1 MSCLRAF
8 VALCLM
14 VSFLVVVPVAAGAP
28 AEAAVAD
35 PVAPTDE
42 TAQALARTS
51 GERVEVLAKRGES
64 REVFANP
71 DGSFTAVEHLR
82 PVRVRQ
88 GDGWVA
94 PDTTMVRRPDGSV
107 GPRAAVIG
115 LAVSGGGDAPLARM
129 SYAGREMAL
138 TWPGRLP
145 EPELQGD
152 TAVYREVLPGVDLSV
167 RADVDGFAHTLIVKD
182 RQAAANP
189 ALARLTLGLTGGGMR
204 VRSEE
209 DGLLR
214 AVDKGSGGA
223 VFEAPGAIMWDSRR
237 PEEAAHEDLARGPS
251 TSSRVAEIDTVVSG
265 QTLTLKPDAALLND
279 PETRFPVYIDPV
291 WKTVKA
297 SAWAYVSKAYPSQS
311 FYKFGGKP
319 DAGLGLC
326 QGDSKC
332 APRDV
337 KRIFYRMPTS
347 AYAGKHIISAEF
359 VAKETWSYSCDGRT
373 VQLWLTKAF
382 GEKSTWNSTADNWQ
396 ERLDTRDVAKGWS
409 SSCPAGDVEFNA
421 TAAVK
426 KAASAKWSTTTFGL
440 RAGHETDPYGW
451 KRFADDAYLRVNYN
465 TPPPQPKQSNLTM
478 DPGGKCVHSPAPAVR
493 TPPTLY
499 AVLHDAD
506 SGDAKKVYAEF
517 TASWDG
523 AVKWQSGKVG
533 PKTTGSTFQVKLPAS
548 IPQKKTISWA
558 VRTWDGYQYSPW
570 SYAGDAT
577 ACYFTFDKTVPEA
590 PVVTSTAYP
599 RSDPENEDDP
609 WHDGVGRYGTFT
621 ADSPS
626 PDVTKY
632 WFGIN
637 GNPTQAIERKPAT
650 PGGPVTIDIAPEHA
664 GLNYITVQAFDAAG
678 NNSEIGRYAFRVK
691 TGSPA
696 KAEWLLDE
704 PTGSAQL
711 ADATGAFPATVHG
724 GVTLGVDGVSKTAM
738 QTNGSTGY
746 AVTSAPVVDTT
757 KSFAVSLW
765 AKLPETK
772 PGTGVLITQPGAIRP
787 CFELYYSSA
796 YDRWIFN
803 RQTADNNNATIV
815 RAVGAASPQGGE
827 WAHLVGVYDSVAKT
841 IKLYVN
847 GRLEATTSFTSPW
860 ATSRPVFIG
869 ATSYDGGVTNFFSG
883 EIDDVRVFDRIIT
896 PEEVGDLFTRH
907 PVVQAR
913 WKLNDSASAVR
924 QSTAY
929 WKLDE
934 PAGAT
939 RAEEANGRYPAAKV
953 GTVAFGAAGRQG
965 NAVRPD
971 GSTGYLKTAG
981 PVLDTT
987 KSFTVTAWARL
998 PATKPTHASIIA
1010 TQAGTARNGFELYYS
1025 SSYDR
1030 WIFNRYS
1037 DDTTSAKII
1046 RAQSTAVPQGGV
1058 WTHLAGVYDAKAK
1071 QIRLYVNGKLNATTA
1086 FATGWNATGPVML
1099 GAGWYG
1105 SPGSFFPGDIDEVR
1119 LFDQIV
1125 TDSEIATLASGS
1137 PLTIAADDSPLGR
1150 HVTLY
1155 GNAHID
1161 QGAGWVGAPPG
1172 GLVLD
1177 GDGDYAATS
1186 APAIRTDGSFTVAGW
1201 VTTAGRPDK
1210 PVAIVSEE
1218 GAVNSAFTLRYRP
1231 DPADPANAGGYEIEI
1246 PDKDAAGAARP
1257 TARHSAFQSGFS
1269 WDHVA
1274 LVYDAFQDEMRLYV
1288 NGELEQTEDEVSWR
1302 FNVRGFNATKG
1313 LQLGRSKSD
1322 GAWGEYWPGVID
1334 DVWAF
1339 QGIASAEQIQMLAGG
1354 AELDTETGP

>member
-1 MSCLRAF
+1 MP
-8 VALCLM
+8 V
-14 VSFLVVVPVAAGAP
+14 VSSAP
-28 AEAAVAD
+28 ASASVTD

-42 TAQALARTS
+42 TARAQARES
-51 GERVEVLAKRGES
+51 GKQVEVLSKRGES

-88 GDGWVA
+88 DDGWVA
-94 PDTTMVRRPDGSV
+94 PDTTMVKRPDGSV
-107 GPRAAVIG
+107 GPKAATIG

-152 TAVYREVLPGVDLSV
+152 TAIYREVLPGVDLSV

-189 ALARLTLGLTGGGMR
+189 ALAKLTLGLAGRGMD
-204 VRSEE
+204 VRNTEG
-209 DGLLR
+209 GLLT

-237 PEEAAHEDLARGPS
+237 PEAAAKEDLARGPS
-251 TSSRVAEIDTVVSG
+251 TSSRVAELDTTVG
-265 QTLTLKPDAALLND
+265 DRKLTLTPDAALLND
-279 PETRFPVYIDPV
+279 PNTQFPVYIDPV

-297 SAWAYVSKAYPSQS
+297 SAWAYVSKTYPSQS
-311 FYKFGGKP
+311 YYKFGGKS

-326 QGDSKC
+326 EGDSKC

-347 AYAGKHIISAEF
+347 AYAGKYIISADF

-382 GEKSTWNSTADNWQ
+382 GEGSTWNSTDDNWQ
-396 ERLDTRDVAKGWS
+396 DHLDTRDVAKGWS
-409 SSCPAGDVEFNA
+409 SSCPAGDVEFDA

-426 KAASAKWSTTTFGL
+426 KAASGKWSTTTFGL
-440 RAGHETDPYGW
+440 RAGYETDAYGW

-478 DPGGKCVHSPAPAVR
+478 SPGGKCVYSPAPAVR
-493 TPPTLY
+493 VPPTLY
-499 AVLHDAD
+499 AVLYDAD
-506 SGDAKKVYAEF
+506 SADAKKVYAEF
-517 TASWDG
+517 VASWDG

-533 PKTTGSTFQVKLPAS
+533 PKTTGSTFQVKLPTT
-548 IPQKKTISWA
+548 IPEKKTISWA

-570 SYAGDAT
+570 SYTGDAT
-577 ACYFTFDKTVPEA
+577 ACYFTYDKSVPAA
-590 PVVTSTAYP
+590 PAVSSTAYP
-599 RSDPENEDDP
+599 ESDPENEADP
-609 WHDGVGRYGTFT
+609 WYDGVGRYGAFT
-621 ADSPS
+621 ADSAS
-626 PDVTKY
+626 SDVTKY

-650 PGGPVTIDIAPEHA
+650 AGGPVTLDVAPDHA
-664 GLNYITVQAFDAAG
+664 GVNYITVQAFDAAG

-691 TGSPA
+691 TGTPA
-696 KAEWLLDE
+696 KAEWQLDE
-704 PTGSAQL
+704 PDGSAQV
-711 ADATGAFPATVHG
+711 ADTTGAFPATLNG
-724 GVTLGVDGVSKTAM
+724 GVTLGVDGISKTAM

-746 AVTSAPVVDTT
+746 AVTAAPVLDTT
-757 KSFAVSLW
+757 KSFAVSAW

-772 PGTGVLITQPGAIRP
+772 PGTGVLITQPGAARP
-787 CFELYYSSA
+787 AFELYYSAS

-803 RQTADNNNATIV
+803 RLSADNTSATIT

-827 WAHLVGVYDSVAKT
+827 WAHLVGVYDSVAKN

-847 GRLEATTSFTSPW
+847 GKLEATTAFTTPW
-860 ATSRPVFIG
+860 AANRPVHLG
-869 ATSYDGGVTNFFSG
+869 VTSYDGGLGNFFSG
-883 EIDDVRVFDRIIT
+883 EMDDVRLFDRIIT
-896 PEEVGDLFTRH
+896 PEEIGDLFTQH
-907 PVVQAR
+907 PVVKAR

-924 QSTAY
+924 ESKAY

-934 PAGAT
+934 AAGAT
-939 RAEEANGRYPAAKV
+939 RAEESNGLYPATKV
-953 GTVAFGAAGRQG
+953 GTVTFGTAGRQG
-965 NAVRPD
+965 NAAHPD
-971 GSTGYLKTAG
+971 GTTGYLKTAG

-987 KSFTVTAWARL
+987 KSFTVTAWAKL
-998 PATKPTHASIIA
+998 PATKPTHAAIIA
-1010 TQAGTARNGFELYYS
+1010 TQAGTARNGFEIYYS

-1037 DDTTSAKII
+1037 NDTTSATIV
-1046 RAQSTAVPQGGV
+1046 RAQSTAVPQGGA
-1058 WTHLAGVYDAKAK
+1058 WTHLAGVYDATAK
-1071 QIRLYVNGKLNATTA
+1071 QIKLYVNGKLNATTA
-1086 FATGWNATGPVML
+1086 FTTGWNATGPVMM

-1105 SPGSFFPGDIDEVR
+1105 SASSFFPGDIDEVR

-1125 TDSEIATLASGS
+1125 TDSEIATLAGGS
-1137 PLTIAADDSPLGR
+1137 PLTIAADDSPFGR

-1155 GNAHID
+1155 GNARIG
-1161 QGAGWVGAPPG
+1161 QSAGWVGTPPG

-1186 APAIRTDGSFTVAGW
+1186 VPAIRTDDSFTVAGW
-1201 VTTAGRPDK
+1201 VTSAGRPGS
-1210 PVAIVSEE
+1210 PAAIISEE

-1246 PDKDAAGAARP
+1246 PDKDEAGAVRP
-1257 TARHSAFQSGFS
+1257 TAEHSAFQSGFS

-1274 LVYDAFQDEMRLYV
+1274 LVYDAFQDQMRLYV
-1288 NGELEQTEDEVSWR
+1288 NGELEQAEDQVSWR
-1302 FNVRGFNATKG
+1302 FNVRGFNAGKG

-1339 QGIASAEQIQMLAGG
+1339 QGIASEEQIQMLAGG
-1354 AELDTETGP
+1354 AEQDTETGP